1 MQINSSASELW
12 STIFILVEIASHINL
27 GRRPLLDG
35 AEERKKK
42 CSRILLEIEP
52 DRALPALARFPLEQ
66 KWKIC
71 AKIHVF
77 AQFAGKRARPRA
89 PGPCAV
95 PLSNK
100 TGRKRQKITKSKI
113 FLSRGRSGLCENF
126 GLCCHFLANSMKRV
140 SYVEGRVRAVT
151 VLGPFR
157 ASESNTSNTS
167 VTWE

>member
-1 MQINSSASELW
+1 M
-12 STIFILVEIASHINL
+12 NL

-95 PLSNK
+95 TLSNK

-113 FLSRGRSGLCENF
+113 FLSRGRSGLCANF
-126 GLCCHFLANSMKRV
+126 EIG
-140 SYVEGRVRAVT
+140 VT
-151 VLGPFR
+151 FS
-157 ASESNTSNTS
+157 AFS
-167 VTWE
+167 VIR